1 MLKGDLASFSLG
13 EIFQSLAINNH
24 TGTLKLVAAN
34 QPPKLIYFDR
44 GEIRLFSDGS
54 ADVPRIGEIFLRNGK
69 ITQEDIADSLEEQKR
84 TKQVLG
90 EILVRKG
97 LITPDDIRQALET
110 QVREELY
117 DLFLLRQGNFEF
129 HMGYFPEELS
139 NSLQRKAGISLNTN
153 SVIMEGLRRLDE
165 WAVIQKTIPTWNEIY
180 VRAEADDVETTDKV
194 EAELVAQLDGTRP
207 VKDLFKDFPGT
218 KFDCSKL
225 LCDLLDRKVI
235 RPLTV
240 DELRRAA
247 AEAMSRKAYPQG
259 AAYFLYATELH
270 PESPALHCELGRAFA
285 AFHQEKSAKEA
296 YLKAFR
302 IYFESGE
309 SLAAIDTG
317 EKVMAMGSLGEE
329 DLERL
334 FESYLQLKK
343 LKKAT
348 SAGHQLVT
356 LLQKKGDVEKAAD
369 ILGTLAN
376 FDPSDLNLKIQ
387 VATLFEKAG
396 DKKRATEYLEDVG
409 ESLEKARKHRE
420 LLKIL
425 RLIVEM
431 NPESEEA
438 RARLT
443 AIQDLIV
450 RMEKRRKQRVKLV
463 GATSVAALLFIGVP
477 FLYEVKA
484 REFLSHAQRL
494 EQISLV
500 SMDFKKAR
508 EAYEKL
514 VASYG
519 FSTKVAEAQ
528 EALDRISAIE
538 RTFLE
543 RHEKETEKQK
553 MENEKRLAV
562 MKDQLAAALVEAEAA
577 ERDGD
582 LAKAHEVLRRVSKDY
597 SELLAT
603 RNILWPLQVTSEPSG
618 ATLSVS
624 GNEIGKTPVILRF
637 KPGTTVTISVE
648 KKSCE
653 SVHKSVTLGSNWSL
667 HFDLRRKP
675 TGDFLVAPAIHQ
687 PMMASGGRIIFP
699 SRDGHVYAV
708 DPVRKITHW
717 QRVVGRYGDR
727 VSSLTVSGEEIY
739 VGNVIGEV
747 TAMSAHTGKSR
758 WVARVGASV
767 LAAPAISRDL
777 KWVAAATTAGV
788 VALINN
794 ETGSIVARLTTE
806 NEIVAR
812 PLFIGEMIVAGSTDN
827 HVYGWSVT
835 RKEPVFARELSDD
848 IVADPVTDGSSLFA
862 ATVDGKV
869 HCIEI
874 ASRGIIW
881 ARSLAPGAASMLH
894 KEPECLLVT
903 TSSGKL
909 LSLHPGTGETIWELT
924 LGKGAVAGFAVQG
937 QMLYATL
944 ESGQLTAV
952 GLRDRKLAWEYQ
964 CDNPFLAP
972 PCILGDHLFVGTA
985 TGKLQFVEVGE

>member
-24 TGTLKLVAAN
+24 TGTLKLVVPN

-54 ADVPRIGEIFLRNGK
+54 ADVPRIGEIFLRNGQ
-69 ITQEDIADSLEEQKR
+69 ITQQDIADALEDQKR
-84 TKQVLG
+84 SKQVLG

-117 DLFLLRQGNFEF
+117 DLFLLRQGSFEF

-165 WAVIQKTIPTWNEIY
+165 WAVIQKTIPTWNEIF
-180 VRAEADDVETTDKV
+180 VPADTTEITDKV
-194 EAELVAQLDGTRP
+194 QQELIARLDGTHP

-225 LCDLLDRKVI
+225 LCELLDRKVI

-240 DELRRAA
+240 EELKRAG
-247 AEAMSRKAYPQG
+247 AEAMSRKAYAQS
-259 AAYFLYATELH
+259 AVYFQYATEVH
-270 PESPALHCELGRAFA
+270 PESPALHCELGRSLA
-285 AFHQEKSAKEA
+285 AFHQEKPAGEA

-309 SLAAIDTG
+309 NLAAIETG
-317 EKVMAMGSLGEE
+317 EKVVAMGPLGEE

-356 LLQKKGDVEKAAD
+356 LIQKRGDVEKAAA

-409 ESLEKARKHRE
+409 ESLEKAKKHRE

-425 RLIVEM
+425 RLLVEM
-431 NPESEEA
+431 NPESEEV
-438 RARLT
+438 RARL
-443 AIQDLIV
+443 AAVQELII
-450 RMEKRRKQRVKLV
+450 RLEKRRKQRVKLV
-463 GATSVAALLFIGVP
+463 GISSVAALLFIGVP

-514 VASYG
+514 VKSYG

-528 EALDRISAIE
+528 EALDRISHIE

-543 RHEKETEKQK
+543 RHEAETEKQK
-553 MENEKRLAV
+553 IENEKRLAV
-562 MKDQLAAALVEAEAA
+562 MKEDLAAALAEAEAA
-577 ERDGD
+577 EREGD
-582 LAKAHEVLRRVSKDY
+582 LAKTHEILRKVTKDY

-603 RNILWPLQVTSEPSG
+603 RNILWPLQVTSEPGG
-618 ATLSVS
+618 ATVSVS
-624 GNEIGKTPVILRF
+624 GNEVGKTPLILRF

-653 SVHKSVTLGSNWSL
+653 SVHKSVTLGSSWSL

-675 TGDFLVAPAIHQ
+675 TGDFAIAPAIQQ
-687 PMMASGGRIIFP
+687 PMVSVADRIIFP

-727 VSSLTVSGEEIY
+727 VSSLTASGEEIY

-758 WVARVGASV
+758 WIAKVGASV
-767 LAAPAISRDL
+767 LAAPAVSRDL
-777 KWVAAATTAGV
+777 KWVAAATTGGI

-794 ETGSIVARLTTE
+794 ETGSIVARLATE
-806 NEIVAR
+806 NEIVAK
-812 PLFIGEMIVAGSTDN
+812 PLFIGDMVIAASTDN
-827 HVYGWSVT
+827 HVYGWSVA
-835 RKEPVFARELSDD
+835 RKEAVFARELSDD
-848 IVADPVTDGSSLFA
+848 IVADPVTDGSSVFA
-862 ATVDGKV
+862 STEDSKV
-869 HCIEI
+869 HCVEI
-874 ASRGIIW
+874 ASRGIRW
-881 ARSLAPGAASMLH
+881 TRSLAPELVGMLH
-894 KEPECLLVT
+894 RDPENLIVS
-903 TSSGKL
+903 TSGGKI
-909 LSLHPGTGETIWELT
+909 LSLDAGTGETLWELGV
-924 LGKGAVAGFAVQG
+924 GKGAVAGFAVQG
-937 QMLYATL
+937 AMLYATI
-944 ESGQLTAV
+944 ESGQVAAV
-952 GLRDRKLAWEYQ
+952 RLRDRKIAWEYQ
-964 CDNPFLAP
+964 CDDPFLAP
-972 PCILGDHLFVGTA
+972 PCVLGSYLFLGTA
-985 TGKLQFVEVGE
+985 PGKLQFVEVGE